1 MQNHPNKKKQKFW
14 GSWKCN
20 ILLVL
25 VCILAIYSV
34 IGSISKY
41 TLAREK
47 YKNSKEELEKLEANK
62 DKLES
67 SLTVLS
73 TDFGEEQV
81 IRDKFNVVR
90 EGEGL
95 IVIIDEKES
104 ASSAS
109 QIGSGF
115 ASFWRSLF
123 D

>member
-1 MQNHPNKKKQKFW
+1 M
-14 GSWKCN
+14 
-20 ILLVL
+20 LLAL

-47 YKNSKEELEKLEANK
+47 YKNSKEELEKLEENK
-62 DKLES
+62 QKLES
-67 SLTVLS
+67 SLSVLS

-104 ASSAS
+104 ASNAS
-109 QIGSGF
+109 QTRSGF